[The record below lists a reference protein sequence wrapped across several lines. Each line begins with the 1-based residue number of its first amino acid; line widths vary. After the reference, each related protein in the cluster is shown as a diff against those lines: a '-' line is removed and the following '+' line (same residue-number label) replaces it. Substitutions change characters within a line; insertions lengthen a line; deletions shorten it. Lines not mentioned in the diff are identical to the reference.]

1 MITLYLL
8 RHGDYANPRG
18 IIPGRLPVELS
29 QKGREQIKK
38 LRKFFQDQQITKIY
52 SSAVLRCKQTAEI
65 ISQGEIPIE
74 FDKRLLE
81 TLSSFQGYWEKDW
94 MQFFNM
100 RSELGGES
108 NKEVQARMVDFF
120 HTTTLL
126 DGNNYIVCSHG
137 DPLYFLYQ
145 YFAGQP
151 LLAEEVH
158 EKNPVCP
165 DDYLQKGDIRPIIL
179 DAHKNILEIQPI
191 IRQERL

>member
-29 QKGREQIKK
+29 QKGREQIEK
-38 LRKFFQDQQITKIY
+38 LRSFFRDQQITKIY
-52 SSAVLRCKQTAEI
+52 SSAVLRCKQTSEI

-81 TLSSFQGYWEKDW
+81 TLSSFQGYWEIDW

-145 YFAGQP
+145 YLTEQP

-158 EKNPVCP
+158 EKNPVGP
-165 DDYLQKGDIRPIIL
+165 DDYQQKGDIRPIIL

-191 IRQERL
+191 IRQEKL